1 MKFNPH
7 KYQQYAID
15 FIIKNP
21 IAAILLDMSMGKTAI
36 CGKMIITLDE
46 MKNYLRVDHEDDDIL
61 LESLIASSQQLCM
74 DVARIS
80 DEESF
85 EKEPCSKVAVMYAV
99 AYLYEHRED
108 ANHLELTLSIRAL
121 LSGIRQEG
129 F

>member
-1 MKFNPH
+1 
-7 KYQQYAID
+7 
-15 FIIKNP
+15 
-21 IAAILLDMSMGKTAI
+21 
-36 CGKMIITLDE
+36 MIITLDE

-85 EKEPCSKVAVMYAV
+85 EKQPCSKVAVLYAV

-108 ANHLELTLSIRAL
+108 ANHLELNLSIRAFVF
-121 LSGIRQEG
+121 GIRHEG

>member
-1 MKFNPH
+1 
-7 KYQQYAID
+7 
-15 FIIKNP
+15 
-21 IAAILLDMSMGKTAI
+21 
-36 CGKMIITLDE
+36 MIITLDE

-80 DEESF
+80 DKELF
-85 EKEPCSKVAVMYAV
+85 EKQPCSKVAVLYAV